1 MSFLQ
6 PSTNL
11 NGFFLSK
18 KNFIFRFHPLPCKK
32 MILNTIFLH
41 PIPSSYHS
49 FNYLFAGT
57 LEIGEYDQ
65 SDWGAPCEQCLFTFC
80 KKTVMNIF
88 IKGKSYEEIK
98 YFGDGPNDLHPAQAL
113 SGKDKVEKI

>member
-1 MSFLQ
+1 MADLKNVYDDLIII
-6 PSTNL
+6 NL
-11 NGFFLSK
+11 
-18 KNFIFRFHPLPCKK
+18 
-32 MILNTIFLH
+32 
-41 PIPSSYHS
+41 
-49 FNYLFAGT
+49 YLWPVAGT

-88 IKGKSYEEIK
+88 IKGKNYEEIK

-113 SGKDKVEKI
+113 SEKDKVGQI